1 MNSNSNTSERTSA
14 LLVFGTL
21 AIALL
26 VIWILTH

>member
-21 AIALL
+21 AIALFIL
-26 VIWILTH
+26 YWLTH